1 MLKQMTRR
9 EEQMKHLLKQYFGY
23 DDFRPGQKKLI
34 DSIMAGRDVL
44 GIMPTGA
51 GKSICYQIPALAMQG
66 TTIVVSP
73 LISLMK
79 DQVTALNQA
88 GVHAAYINSSLTE
101 SQISMAFANAKK
113 NTYKII
119 YIAPER
125 LDTQQFF
132 DYSETADV
140 TLVAVDEA
148 HCVSQWGQDFR
159 PGYLNVAAFVTRLEE
174 KGKRPVLCAFTAT
187 ATKEVKD
194 DMVCMLGLRDPNIL
208 VTGFDRE
215 NLYFAVERPKDKM
228 EAALRYV
235 TGREGESGI
244 IYCNTRNGVEEV
256 CEMLVAHGV
265 PAAKYHAGMSNQERM
280 ENQDDFLYDR
290 KPVIVATNAFGMG
303 IDKSNVRYVLH
314 YNMPQSMEN
323 YYQEA
328 GRAGRDGGA
337 AHCVLFYAPKDTATN
352 RFLLENK
359 ESKKEITEE
368 ERKEILERDLQRL
381 KVMTFYSTTK
391 ECLRKY
397 ILNYFGETTHMDC
410 HNCGNCDADF
420 EKHDVTQL
428 GRQVVNCVYE
438 VRQRFGI
445 NMILGVLRGSKN
457 AKIIR
462 YGFDRLKTYGKLA
475 DYAEPTLRQVIDA
488 LLQEEILIQTADQ
501 YPVLCL
507 GKGYAKLKDEE
518 FLLMIKTEVRKNVTG
533 DGAGGE
539 EEKAGGNGQAKGA
552 LGKGALD
559 DAGFALFEKLRQKR
573 LALAKE
579 ERVPPYIV
587 FSDKTLIDMCRKHP
601 RTLEEMLGVSG
612 VGASK
617 LEKYGKVFLEVILE
631 AKEGT

>member
-1 MLKQMTRR
+1 
-9 EEQMKHLLKQYFGY
+9 MKHLLKQYFGY

-34 DSIMAGRDVL
+34 ESIMAGRDVL

-51 GKSICYQIPALAMQG
+51 GKSICYQIPALAMSG
-66 TTIVVSP
+66 VTIVVSP

-88 GVHAAYINSSLTE
+88 GIHAAYINSSLTE
-101 SQISMAFANAKK
+101 SQIGMAFANAK
-113 NTYKII
+113 NNRYKII

-125 LDTQQFF
+125 LDTPQFY
-132 DYSETADV
+132 DYSETADIA
-140 TLVAVDEA
+140 LVAVDEA

-194 DMVCMLGLRDPNIL
+194 DMVCMLGLREPNIL

-228 EAALRYV
+228 KATLRYV
-235 TGREGESGI
+235 RNHAGESGI
-244 IYCNTRNGVEEV
+244 VYCNTRNGVEEV
-256 CEMLVAHGV
+256 CEMLVEHGI
-265 PAAKYHAGMSNQERM
+265 PAAKYHAGMSNPERM
-280 ENQDDFLYDR
+280 ENQDDFLFDR

-303 IDKSNVRYVLH
+303 IDKSNVRFVLH
-314 YNMPQSMEN
+314 FNMPQSMEN

-337 AHCVLFYAPKDTATN
+337 AQCLLLYAPKDTATN

-359 ESKKEITEE
+359 ESKKEMTEE

-397 ILNYFGETTHMDC
+397 ILNYFGETTHTDC

-420 EKHDVTQL
+420 EKYDVTEL

-457 AKIIR
+457 AKIVR
-462 YGFDRLKTYGKLA
+462 YGFERLKTYGKLA
-475 DYAEPTLRQVIDA
+475 GYAESTLRQVIDA
-488 LLQEEILIQTADQ
+488 LLQEDILIQTADR
-501 YPVLCL
+501 YPVICL
-507 GKGYAKLKDEE
+507 GKSYAKLKEEE
-518 FLLMIKTEVRKNVTG
+518 FQLTIKTEVRRNTESG
-533 DGAGGE
+533 EASGGGEQAGGT
-539 EEKAGGNGQAKGA
+539 

-559 DAGFALFEKLRQKR
+559 EAGFALFEKLRQKR

-587 FSDKTLIDMCRKHP
+587 FSDQTLIDMCLKHP
-601 RTLEEMLGVSG
+601 RTPEEMLEVSG

-617 LEKYGKVFLEVILE
+617 LEKYGEAFLQVIKG
-631 AKEGT
+631 A

>member
-1 MLKQMTRR
+1 MKQ
-9 EEQMKHLLKQYFGY
+9 LLKQYFGY

-51 GKSICYQIPALAMQG
+51 GKSICYQIPALAMDG
-66 TTIVVSP
+66 TAIVVSP

-88 GVHAAYINSSLTE
+88 GIHAAYINSSLTE
-101 SQISMAFANAKK
+101 NQINLAFANARQGR
-113 NTYKII
+113 YKII

-125 LDTQQFF
+125 LDTPQFYE
-132 DYSETADV
+132 YSEAADIA
-140 TLVAVDEA
+140 LVAVDEA

-159 PGYLNVAAFVTRLEE
+159 PGYLNVAAFVARLEE
-174 KGKRPVLCAFTAT
+174 RGRRPVLCAFTAT

-194 DMVCMLGLRDPNIL
+194 DMVCMLGLKDPNVL

-228 EAALRYV
+228 KAALGYV
-235 TGREGESGI
+235 TSHAGESGI
-244 IYCNTRNGVEEV
+244 VYCNTRAGVEEV
-256 CEMLVAHGV
+256 CDMLVGHGV
-265 PAAKYHAGMSNQERM
+265 PAARYHAGMSNEERM
-280 ENQDDFLYDR
+280 ENQDDFIFDR

-314 YNMPQSMEN
+314 FNMPQSMEN

-328 GRAGRDGGA
+328 GRAGRDGA
-337 AHCVLFYAPKDTATN
+337 AAQCLLLYAPKDTATN

-359 ESKKEITEE
+359 ESKKEMTED

-397 ILNYFGETTHMDC
+397 ILNYFGEKTHMDC

-420 EKHDVTQL
+420 EKHDVTEL

-445 NMILGVLRGSKN
+445 NIVLGVLRGSKN
-457 AKIIR
+457 AKIVR
-462 YGFDRLKTYGKLA
+462 YGFEGLKTYGKLA
-475 DYAEPTLRQVIDA
+475 DYAESTLRQVIDA
-488 LLQEEILIQTADQ
+488 LLQEDILIQTADR

-507 GKGYAKLKDEE
+507 GENYVKLKDEQ
-518 FLLMIKTEVRKNVTG
+518 FQLTIKTEVRKS
-533 DGAGGE
+533 AESGE
-539 EEKAGGNGQAKGA
+539 TAGNGERAGAKGKFKGA

-587 FSDKTLIDMCRKHP
+587 FSDKTLVDMCLKRPQTK
-601 RTLEEMLGVSG
+601 EEMLQVSG

-617 LEKYGKVFLEVILE
+617 LEKYGEAFLQVIKG
-631 AKEGT
+631 A

>member
-1 MLKQMTRR
+1 MKQ
-9 EEQMKHLLKQYFGY
+9 LLKKYFGY

-51 GKSICYQIPALAMQG
+51 GKSICYQIPALAMDG
-66 TTIVVSP
+66 TAIVVSP

-88 GVHAAYINSSLTE
+88 GIHAAYINSSLTE
-101 SQISMAFANAKK
+101 NQISLAFANARQGR
-113 NTYKII
+113 YKII

-125 LDTQQFF
+125 LDTPQFYE
-132 DYSETADV
+132 YSEMADIA
-140 TLVAVDEA
+140 LVAVDEA

-159 PGYLNVAAFVTRLEE
+159 PGYLNVAAFVARLDE
-174 KGKRPVLCAFTAT
+174 KGRRPVLCAFTAT

-194 DMVCMLGLRDPNIL
+194 DMVCMLGLKDPNVL

-215 NLYFAVERPKDKM
+215 NLYFAVQRPKDKM
-228 EAALRYV
+228 KAALGYV
-235 TGREGESGI
+235 MSHAGESGI
-244 IYCNTRNGVEEV
+244 VYCNTRAGVEEV
-256 CEMLVAHGV
+256 CDMLVEHGI
-265 PAAKYHAGMSNQERM
+265 PAARYHAGMSNEERM
-280 ENQDDFLYDR
+280 ENQDDFIFDR

-314 YNMPQSMEN
+314 FNMPQSMEN

-337 AHCVLFYAPKDTATN
+337 AQCLLLYAPKDTATN

-359 ESKKEITEE
+359 ESKKEMTED

-420 EKHDVTQL
+420 EKHDVTEL

-438 VRQRFGI
+438 MRQRFGI
-445 NMILGVLRGSKN
+445 NIIVGVLRGSKN
-457 AKIIR
+457 AKIVR
-462 YGFDRLKTYGKLA
+462 YGFESLKTYGKLA
-475 DYAEPTLRQVIDA
+475 DYAESTLRQVIDA
-488 LLQEEILIQTADQ
+488 LLQEDMLIQTADR

-507 GKGYAKLKDEE
+507 GKSYEKLKDEQ
-518 FLLMIKTEVRKNVTG
+518 FQLTIKTEVRKS
-533 DGAGGE
+533 AESGE
-539 EEKAGGNGQAKGA
+539 TAGNGERAGAKGKIKGA

-587 FSDKTLIDMCRKHP
+587 FSDKTLVDMCLKRPQTK
-601 RTLEEMLGVSG
+601 EEMLEVSG

-617 LEKYGKVFLEVILE
+617 LEKYGEAFLQVIKG
-631 AKEGT
+631 A

>member
-1 MLKQMTRR
+1 
-9 EEQMKHLLKQYFGY
+9 MKHLLKQYFGY

-34 DSIMAGRDVL
+34 ESIMAGRDVL

-51 GKSICYQIPALAMQG
+51 GKSICYQIPALAMSG
-66 TTIVVSP
+66 VTIVVSP

-101 SQISMAFANAKK
+101 SQIGMAFANAK
-113 NTYKII
+113 NNRYKII

-125 LDTQQFF
+125 LDTPQFY
-132 DYSETADV
+132 DYSETADIA
-140 TLVAVDEA
+140 LVAVDEA

-194 DMVCMLGLRDPNIL
+194 DMVCMLGLREPNIL

-228 EAALRYV
+228 KATLRYV
-235 TGREGESGI
+235 RNHVGESGI
-244 IYCNTRNGVEEV
+244 VYCNTRNGVEEV
-256 CEMLVAHGV
+256 CEMLVEHGI
-265 PAAKYHAGMSNQERM
+265 PAAKYHAGMSNPERM
-280 ENQDDFLYDR
+280 ENQDDFLFDR

-303 IDKSNVRYVLH
+303 IDKSNVRFVLH
-314 YNMPQSMEN
+314 FNMPQSMEN

-337 AHCVLFYAPKDTATN
+337 AQCLLLYAPKDTATN

-359 ESKKEITEE
+359 ESKKEMTEE

-397 ILNYFGETTHMDC
+397 ILNYFGETTHTDC

-420 EKHDVTQL
+420 EKYDVTEL

-438 VRQRFGI
+438 VGQRFGI

-457 AKIIR
+457 AKIVR
-462 YGFDRLKTYGKLA
+462 YGFERLKTYGKLA
-475 DYAEPTLRQVIDA
+475 GYAESTLRQVIDA
-488 LLQEEILIQTADQ
+488 LLQEDILIQTADR
-501 YPVLCL
+501 YPVICL
-507 GKGYAKLKDEE
+507 GKSYAKLKEEE
-518 FLLMIKTEVRKNVTG
+518 FQLTIKTEVRRSAESG
-533 DGAGGE
+533 EASEGGEQAGGT
-539 EEKAGGNGQAKGA
+539 

-559 DAGFALFEKLRQKR
+559 EAGFALFEKLRQKR

-587 FSDKTLIDMCRKHP
+587 FSDKTLIDMCLKHP
-601 RTLEEMLGVSG
+601 RTPEEMLEVSG

-617 LEKYGKVFLEVILE
+617 LEKYGEAFLQVIKG
-631 AKEGT
+631 A

>member
-1 MLKQMTRR
+1 M

-34 DSIMAGRDVL
+34 DSIMAGCDVL

-66 TTIVVSP
+66 ITIVVSP

-125 LDTQQFF
+125 LDTPQFYDF
-132 DYSETADV
+132 TA
-140 TLVAVDEA
+140 TAEISLVAVDEA

-159 PGYLNVAAFVTRLEE
+159 PGYLNVAAFVERLEE
-174 KGKRPVLCAFTAT
+174 KGRRPVLCAFTAT

-194 DMVCMLGLRDPNIL
+194 DMVCMLGLREPDIL

-228 EAALRYV
+228 KAALRYV
-235 TGREGESGI
+235 TDRAGESGI
-244 IYCNTRNGVEEV
+244 IYCNTRNGVEDV
-256 CEMLVAHGV
+256 CEMLVEHGV

-280 ENQDDFLYDR
+280 ENQDDFLFDR

-314 YNMPQSMEN
+314 FNMPQSMEN

-337 AHCVLFYAPKDTATN
+337 AQCILLYAPKDTATN

-397 ILNYFGETTHMDC
+397 ILNYFGETTHADC

-420 EKHDVTQL
+420 EKHDVTEL
-428 GRQVVNCVYE
+428 GRQIVNCVYE

-475 DYAEPTLRQVIDA
+475 EYAESTLRQVIDA

-501 YPVLCL
+501 YPVICL
-507 GKGYAKLKDEE
+507 GKGYAKLKDEG
-518 FLLMIKTEVRKNVTG
+518 FSLTIKTEVRKSEKSDDAG
-533 DGAGGE
+533 DGAK
-539 EEKAGGNGQAKGA
+539 KAGGKGA

-559 DAGFALFEKLRQKR
+559 DAGFTLFEKLRQKR
-573 LALAKE
+573 LALAKK

-587 FSDKTLIDMCRKHP
+587 FSDKTLIDMCLKQP
-601 RTLEEMLGVSG
+601 RTPEEMLEVSG

-617 LEKYGKVFLEVILE
+617 LEKYGKAFLQVI
-631 AKEGT
+631 KGT

>member
-1 MLKQMTRR
+1 M
-9 EEQMKHLLKQYFGY
+9 
-23 DDFRPGQKKLI
+23 
-34 DSIMAGRDVL
+34 
-44 GIMPTGA
+44 
-51 GKSICYQIPALAMQG
+51 
-66 TTIVVSP
+66 
-73 LISLMK
+73 
-79 DQVTALNQA
+79 
-88 GVHAAYINSSLTE
+88 
-101 SQISMAFANAKK
+101 
-113 NTYKII
+113 
-119 YIAPER
+119 
-125 LDTQQFF
+125 
-132 DYSETADV
+132 
-140 TLVAVDEA
+140 
-148 HCVSQWGQDFR
+148 
-159 PGYLNVAAFVTRLEE
+159 
-174 KGKRPVLCAFTAT
+174 
-187 ATKEVKD
+187 
-194 DMVCMLGLRDPNIL
+194 
-208 VTGFDRE
+208 
-215 NLYFAVERPKDKM
+215 
-228 EAALRYV
+228 
-235 TGREGESGI
+235 
-244 IYCNTRNGVEEV
+244 
-256 CEMLVAHGV
+256 
-265 PAAKYHAGMSNQERM
+265 
-280 ENQDDFLYDR
+280 
-290 KPVIVATNAFGMG
+290 
-303 IDKSNVRYVLH
+303 
-314 YNMPQSMEN
+314 
-323 YYQEA
+323 
-328 GRAGRDGGA
+328 
-337 AHCVLFYAPKDTATN
+337 
-352 RFLLENK
+352 LENK

>member
-1 MLKQMTRR
+1 
-9 EEQMKHLLKQYFGY
+9 MKHLLKQYFGY

-34 DSIMAGRDVL
+34 ESIMAGRDVL

-51 GKSICYQIPALAMQG
+51 GKSICYQIPALAMSG
-66 TTIVVSP
+66 VTIVVSP

-101 SQISMAFANAKK
+101 SQIGMAFANAK
-113 NTYKII
+113 NNRYKII

-125 LDTQQFF
+125 LDTPQFY
-132 DYSETADV
+132 DYSEAADIA
-140 TLVAVDEA
+140 LVAVDEA

-194 DMVCMLGLRDPNIL
+194 DMVCMLGLREPNIL

-228 EAALRYV
+228 KATLRYV
-235 TGREGESGI
+235 RKHAGESGI
-244 IYCNTRNGVEEV
+244 VYCNTRNGVEEV
-256 CEMLVAHGV
+256 CEMLVEHGI
-265 PAAKYHAGMSNQERM
+265 PAVKYHAGMSNPERM
-280 ENQDDFLYDR
+280 ENQDDFLFDR

-303 IDKSNVRYVLH
+303 IDKSNVRFVLH
-314 YNMPQSMEN
+314 FNMPQSMEN

-337 AHCVLFYAPKDTATN
+337 AQCLLLYAPKDTATN

-359 ESKKEITEE
+359 ESKKEMTEE

-397 ILNYFGETTHMDC
+397 ILNYFGETTHTDC

-420 EKHDVTQL
+420 EKYDVTEL

-457 AKIIR
+457 AKIVR
-462 YGFDRLKTYGKLA
+462 YGFERLKTYGKLVG
-475 DYAEPTLRQVIDA
+475 YAESTLRQVIDA
-488 LLQEEILIQTADQ
+488 LLQEDILIQTADR
-501 YPVLCL
+501 YPVICL
-507 GKGYAKLKDEE
+507 GKSYAKLKEEE
-518 FLLMIKTEVRKNVTG
+518 FQLTIKTEVRRNTESG
-533 DGAGGE
+533 EASGGGEQAGGT
-539 EEKAGGNGQAKGA
+539 

-559 DAGFALFEKLRQKR
+559 EAGFALFEKLRQKR

-587 FSDKTLIDMCRKHP
+587 FSDQTLIDMCLKHP
-601 RTLEEMLGVSG
+601 RTPEEMLEVSG

-617 LEKYGKVFLEVILE
+617 LEKYGEAFLQVIKG
-631 AKEGT
+631 A

>member
-1 MLKQMTRR
+1 
-9 EEQMKHLLKQYFGY
+9 MKHLLKQYFGY

-34 DSIMAGRDVL
+34 ESIMAGRDVL

-51 GKSICYQIPALAMQG
+51 GKSICYQIPALAMSG
-66 TTIVVSP
+66 VTIVVSP

-101 SQISMAFANAKK
+101 SQIGMAFANAK
-113 NTYKII
+113 NNRYKII

-125 LDTQQFF
+125 LDTPQFY
-132 DYSETADV
+132 DYSEAADIA
-140 TLVAVDEA
+140 LVAVDEA

-194 DMVCMLGLRDPNIL
+194 DMVCMLGLREPNIL

-228 EAALRYV
+228 KATLRYV
-235 TGREGESGI
+235 RKHAGESGI
-244 IYCNTRNGVEEV
+244 VYCNTRNGVEEV
-256 CEMLVAHGV
+256 CEMLVEHGI
-265 PAAKYHAGMSNQERM
+265 PAAKYHAGMSNPERM
-280 ENQDDFLYDR
+280 ENQDDFLFDR

-303 IDKSNVRYVLH
+303 IDKSNVRFVLH
-314 YNMPQSMEN
+314 FNMPQSMEN

-328 GRAGRDGGA
+328 GRAGRDGGDA
-337 AHCVLFYAPKDTATN
+337 QCLLLYAPKDTATN

-359 ESKKEITEE
+359 ESKKEMTEE

-397 ILNYFGETTHMDC
+397 ILNYFGETTHTDC

-420 EKHDVTQL
+420 EKYDVTEL

-457 AKIIR
+457 AKIVR
-462 YGFDRLKTYGKLA
+462 YGFERLKTYGKLA
-475 DYAEPTLRQVIDA
+475 GYAESTLRQVIDA
-488 LLQEEILIQTADQ
+488 LLREDILIQTADR
-501 YPVLCL
+501 YPVICL
-507 GKGYAKLKDEE
+507 GKSYAKLKEEE
-518 FLLMIKTEVRKNVTG
+518 FQLTIKTEVRRSTESG
-533 DGAGGE
+533 EASGGGEQAGGT
-539 EEKAGGNGQAKGA
+539 

-559 DAGFALFEKLRQKR
+559 EAGFALFEKLRQKR

-587 FSDKTLIDMCRKHP
+587 FSDKTLIDMCLKHP
-601 RTLEEMLGVSG
+601 RTPEEMLEVSG

-617 LEKYGKVFLEVILE
+617 LEKYGEAFLHVIKG
-631 AKEGT
+631 A

>member
-1 MLKQMTRR
+1 MKQ
-9 EEQMKHLLKQYFGY
+9 LLKQYFGY

-51 GKSICYQIPALAMQG
+51 GKSICYQIPALAMDG
-66 TTIVVSP
+66 TAIVVSP

-88 GVHAAYINSSLTE
+88 GIHAAYINSSLTE
-101 SQISMAFANAKK
+101 NQICLAFANARQGR
-113 NTYKII
+113 YKII

-125 LDTQQFF
+125 LDTPQFYE
-132 DYSETADV
+132 YSETADIA
-140 TLVAVDEA
+140 LVAVDEA

-159 PGYLNVAAFVTRLEE
+159 PGYLNVAAFVARLEE
-174 KGKRPVLCAFTAT
+174 KGRRPVLCAFTAT

-194 DMVCMLGLRDPNIL
+194 DMVCMLGLKDPDVL

-228 EAALRYV
+228 KAALGYV
-235 TGREGESGI
+235 TSHAGESGI
-244 IYCNTRNGVEEV
+244 VYCNTRAGVEEV
-256 CEMLVAHGV
+256 CDMLVEHGV
-265 PAAKYHAGMSNQERM
+265 PAARYHAGMSNEERM
-280 ENQDDFLYDR
+280 ENQDDFIFDR

-314 YNMPQSMEN
+314 FNMPQSMEN

-337 AHCVLFYAPKDTATN
+337 AQCLLLYAPKDTATN

-359 ESKKEITEE
+359 ESKKEMTED
-368 ERKEILERDLQRL
+368 ERREILERDLQRL

-397 ILNYFGETTHMDC
+397 ILNYFGEKTHMDC

-420 EKHDVTQL
+420 EKHDVTEL

-445 NMILGVLRGSKN
+445 NIVLGVLRGSKN
-457 AKIIR
+457 AKIVR
-462 YGFDRLKTYGKLA
+462 YGFEGLKTYGKLA
-475 DYAEPTLRQVIDA
+475 DYAESTLRQVIDA
-488 LLQEEILIQTADQ
+488 LLQEDILIQTADR

-507 GKGYAKLKDEE
+507 GENYVKLKDEQ
-518 FLLMIKTEVRKNVTG
+518 FQLTIKTEVRKS
-533 DGAGGE
+533 AESGE
-539 EEKAGGNGQAKGA
+539 TAGNGERAGAKGKFKGA

-587 FSDKTLIDMCRKHP
+587 FSDKTLVDMCLKRPQTK
-601 RTLEEMLGVSG
+601 EEMLQVSG

-617 LEKYGKVFLEVILE
+617 LEKYGEAFLQVIKG
-631 AKEGT
+631 A